1 MAVIDSTILSGEPAM
16 ESTNPNTLLAE
27 YIKLIQ
33 QFKLPGIDASAIL
46 ESRRKD
52 IEALAAANTTAL
64 TGVQSLGQKQME
76 ILTATMAQLQSL
88 VAQQSGTETR
98 PGAGEAV
105 QQVLHKALADMQELA
120 ETAYRAQSDSYAA
133 ISKRVAE
140 NVEELK
146 AILRPA
152 K

>member
-1 MAVIDSTILSGEPAM
+1 MM
-16 ESTNPNTLLAE
+16 ESTHPNSLFAE
-27 YIKLIQ
+27 YIKLIK

-52 IEALAAANTTAL
+52 IEALAVANTTAL
-64 TGVQSLGQKQME
+64 TGVQSLGHKQVE
-76 ILTATMAQLQSL
+76 ILRETMARLQSL
-88 VAQQSGTETR
+88 VARQTGPESR
-98 PGAGEAV
+98 PAAGEAV
-105 QQVLHKALADMQELA
+105 QQALHKALAHMQALA
-120 ETAYRAQSDSYAA
+120 DTAYRAQADSYAV

-146 AILRPA
+146 ALLQPR

>member
-1 MAVIDSTILSGEPAM
+1 MEP
-16 ESTNPNTLLAE
+16 TNPNTLLAE

-33 QFKLPGIDASAIL
+33 QFKLPGIDTSAIL

-64 TGVQSLGQKQME
+64 TGMQSLGQKQME
-76 ILTATMAQLQSL
+76 ILTATMTQLQSL
-88 VAQQSGTETR
+88 VAQHSGTQTK

-120 ETAYRAQSDSYAA
+120 ETAYRAQADSYAA

-146 AILRPA
+146 ALLQPA

>member
-1 MAVIDSTILSGEPAM
+1 M
-16 ESTNPNTLLAE
+16 ESTNPNTLFAE
-27 YIKLIQ
+27 YIKLIK
-33 QFKLPGIDASAIL
+33 QFKLPGIDASAVL

-64 TGVQSLGQKQME
+64 TGMQSLGQKQME
-76 ILTATMAQLQSL
+76 ILSATMTQLQSL
-88 VAQQSGTETR
+88 VAQHSGTQSK
-98 PGAGEAV
+98 PAAGEAV
-105 QQVLHKALADMQELA
+105 QQALHKALADMQELA
-120 ETAYRAQSDSYAA
+120 ETAYRAQADSFAV

-146 AILRPA
+146 ALVQRT